1 MTTGAESAERDR
13 SVGRGR
19 TGSVD
24 SERIER
30 GRRENERDREE
41 NRVCLRSGPVMSSVS
56 YNYRHND
63 NRAC

>member
-1 MTTGAESAERDR
+1 MTTGAGSVERDR

-19 TGSVD
+19 TGSVE
-24 SERIER
+24 SERIGR

-41 NRVCLRSGPVMSSVS
+41 NRVCLRSDPVMSSVS
-56 YNYRHND
+56 YNNRHND

>member
-19 TGSVD
+19 TGSVE

-41 NRVCLRSGPVMSSVS
+41 NRVCLRSDPVM
-56 YNYRHND
+56 
-63 NRAC
+63 